1 MHFAVKQPRYNR
13 KKEFSTRRKG
23 LCNYPILLANTDLR
37 GNEEKHAQLQLC
49 CSCSKGKCMLS
60 LQIPLVDYIDKNDS
74 TFSIIV
80 FFFRMEGVCN
90 WFSLSV
96 SLFVISLASTVFSP
110 SFFQFCVT
118 ADVDNNS
125 SCFNFIQNQ
134 IKATPNG
141 LDQKQTKTLLPT
153 SFYRLSSDFTTIY

>member
-23 LCNYPILLANTDLR
+23 LCNYPVLLANTDLR
-37 GNEEKHAQLQLC
+37 GIEEKHAQLQLC

-74 TFSIIV
+74 TFSIMV

-141 LDQKQTKTLLPT
+141 LDQKQTKNFVTHKFL
-153 SFYRLSSDFTTIY
+153 

>member
-1 MHFAVKQPRYNR
+1 
-13 KKEFSTRRKG
+13 
-23 LCNYPILLANTDLR
+23 
-37 GNEEKHAQLQLC
+37 
-49 CSCSKGKCMLS
+49 MLS

-74 TFSIIV
+74 TFSIMV

-96 SLFVISLASTVFSP
+96 SLFVISLASTVFNP

-141 LDQKQTKTLLPT
+141 LDQNKPKTLLPT

>member
-23 LCNYPILLANTDLR
+23 LCNYPVLLANTDRR

-74 TFSIIV
+74 TFSIMV

-118 ADVDNNS
+118 MSITTRAALILFKIRS
-125 SCFNFIQNQ
+125 RPHQMAL
-134 IKATPNG
+134 IKNKP
-141 LDQKQTKTLLPT
+141 KTLLPT